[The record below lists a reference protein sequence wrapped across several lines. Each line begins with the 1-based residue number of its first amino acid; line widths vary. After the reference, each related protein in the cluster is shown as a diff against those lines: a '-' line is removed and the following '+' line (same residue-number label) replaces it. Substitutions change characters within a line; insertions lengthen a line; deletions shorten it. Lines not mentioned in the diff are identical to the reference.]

1 MEEKDKDQEVSKT
14 PEETKIEEPQTE
26 NTVSNSDDGLSEADK
41 TKSYWKE
48 TPFDQM
54 EKVKPTSFAG
64 LDANKLDDSN
74 NESND
79 IKTKE
84 KKKTNPD
91 DYWRPRYND
100 KSSGYNNSNGNGGNG
115 GNKGYRPQNDGDN
128 PFSSKK
134 NRVGLIVFAVLII
147 IFAFTLFNQGASTP
161 EISYSNFK
169 ILVENGKVKTANI
182 KNSTII
188 EFTATD
194 GGTYKTR
201 IPYYDEELLN
211 YLEQYSVDVRGS
223 DQDISILSLI
233 IQLVPWI
240 IFIGF
245 TIMLLKQSSG
255 NGQLMQFG
263 KSHAKQYS
271 DKDIKVKFKDVAGQK
286 EAKYELQEVVEF
298 LKNPKKFEAIGAK
311 IPKGVLLVGPPGTGK
326 TLLAKAVAGEAGVSF
341 FHTSGSD
348 FVEMFVGMGAAR
360 VRDLFDQGR
369 KHAPCIL
376 FIDEIDA
383 VGRSRGSGLGGG
395 HDEREQTLN
404 QILVEMDGFDTTSGV
419 IVIAATNRADVLD
432 PALLRPGRFDRQVA
446 ISLPDIQER
455 EDILKI
461 HAAKVKLGPDVDL
474 SIIARATSGASGA
487 DLANLVNEAAL
498 YATRANRSTVS
509 LKDFEEARD
518 KMVLGVARKSHV
530 MTAEDKKLTAYH
542 EAGHALLFYYL
553 EDIDPL
559 YKVTIIP
566 HGNAG
571 GVTMGLPENDQSYM
585 KKSTLLS
592 HIKMAMGGY
601 IAEKMLNGQTSTG
614 PSSDIKQATEIARR
628 MVTEFGMSKLG
639 FISLGSEGEP
649 LFLGREI
656 AQHKDYSE
664 ETARQIDAEVNSIL
678 DECMKDAT
686 RILEENRDQ
695 LDTLANEL
703 IAKETLDDREVRAL
717 LGFEQIGPKNSDIS

>member
-1 MEEKDKDQEVSKT
+1 MEEKDKDQEVSKA

-26 NTVSNSDDGLSEADK
+26 NTTSNPDDGLSEADR

-54 EKVKPTSFAG
+54 QKEKPTSFAG
-64 LDANKLDDSN
+64 LDANKSEN
-74 NESND
+74 SKESKD
-79 IKTKE
+79 KKTKE
-84 KKKTNPD
+84 KKSSNPD

-100 KSSGYNNSNGNGGNG
+100 RPNNSAGGNGGSGNGGN
-115 GNKGYRPQNDGDN
+115 NGYRPQNDGGEG
-128 PFSSKK
+128 PFSSRK
-134 NRVGLIVFAVLII
+134 NRIGLLIFAILII

-169 ILVENGKVKTANI
+169 TLVENGRVKSANI
-182 KNSTII
+182 KNSTNI

-194 GGTYKTR
+194 GVTYKTR
-201 IPYYDEELLN
+201 IPYYDEELLS
-211 YLEQYSVDVRGS
+211 YLDKYNVDVRGS
-223 DQDISILSLI
+223 DQDVSILSLV
-233 IQLVPWI
+233 IQLLPWI

-245 TIMLLKQSSG
+245 TVMLFKQSSG

-271 DKDIKVKFKDVAGQK
+271 DKEIKVKFKDVAGQK

-461 HAAKVKLGPDVDL
+461 HAAKVKLGSDVDL

-498 YATRANRSTVS
+498 YATRANRSCVT

-530 MTAEDKKLTAYH
+530 MTPEDKKLTAYH

-571 GVTMGLPENDQSYM
+571 GVTMGLPETDQSYM
-585 KKSTLLS
+585 KKSTLMS

-656 AQHKDYSE
+656 TQHKDYSE
-664 ETARQIDAEVNSIL
+664 ETARKIDAEVNAIL
-678 DECMKDAT
+678 EECMQDAT
-686 RILEENRDQ
+686 RILEENKDQ

>member
-1 MEEKDKDQEVSKT
+1 MEEKDKDQEVKNS
-14 PEETKIEEPQTE
+14 PEETKNENPTPE
-26 NTVSNSDDGLSEADK
+26 NTTSNSDDGLSEADR

-54 EKVKPTSFAG
+54 QKEKPTSFAG
-64 LDANKLDDSN
+64 LDANKPEDANGTKDKKS
-74 NESND
+74 
-79 IKTKE
+79 KE
-84 KKKTNPD
+84 KKTTNPD
-91 DYWRPRYND
+91 DYWRPRYS
-100 KSSGYNNSNGNGGNG
+100 SSGNGNGGNG
-115 GNKGYRPQNDGDN
+115 GNSGNNGYRPQNDGGDG
-128 PFSSKK
+128 PFSSRK
-134 NRVGLIVFAVLII
+134 NRIGLIVFALLII

-169 ILVENGKVKTANI
+169 TLVENGRVKSANI
-182 KNSTII
+182 KNSTNI
-188 EFTATD
+188 EFVASD
-194 GGTYKTR
+194 GVTYKTR
-201 IPYYDEELLN
+201 IPYYDEELLSF
-211 YLEQYSVDVRGS
+211 LDKYSVDVKGS
-223 DQDISILSLI
+223 DQDVSILSLV
-233 IQLVPWI
+233 IQLLPWI

-245 TIMLLKQSSG
+245 TVMLFKQSSG

-271 DKDIKVKFKDVAGQK
+271 DKEIKVKFKDVAGQK

-461 HAAKVKLGPDVDL
+461 HAAKVKLSPDVDL

-498 YATRANRSTVS
+498 YATRANRSSVT

-530 MTAEDKKLTAYH
+530 MTPEDKKLTAYH

-571 GVTMGLPENDQSYM
+571 GVTMGLPETDQSYM
-585 KKSTLLS
+585 KKSTLMS

-656 AQHKDYSE
+656 TQHKDYSE
-664 ETARQIDAEVNSIL
+664 ETARKIDAEVNAIL
-678 DECMKDAT
+678 EECMQDAT
-686 RILEENRDQ
+686 RILEENKDQ

>member
-1 MEEKDKDQEVSKT
+1 MDEKDKEQEVPKT
-14 PEETKIEEPQTE
+14 PDETKIEEPQTE
-26 NTVSNSDDGLSEADK
+26 KPSTEDSQKDGMSEADR
-41 TKSYWKE
+41 TKSYWRE

-54 EKVKPTSFAG
+54 QKERPTSFAG
-64 LDANKLDDSN
+64 MDAKKPDDS
-74 NESND
+74 SSSQ
-79 IKTKE
+79 KAHKE

-91 DYWRPRYND
+91 DYWRPRND
-100 KSSGYNNSNGNGGNG
+100 GGNNGGNGNGGN
-115 GNKGYRPQNDGDN
+115 NGYRPQSNPDGDR
-128 PFSSKK
+128 PFSSRK
-134 NRVGLIVFAVLII
+134 NRIGLLVFAILII
-147 IFAFTLFNQGASTP
+147 IFSFTLFNQGATVSTV
-161 EISYSNFK
+161 SYSNFK
-169 ILVENGKVKTANI
+169 LLVQNNRVSTANI
-182 KNSTII
+182 KNSTNI
-188 EFTATD
+188 EFTTSDGATY
-194 GGTYKTR
+194 TTR
-201 IPYYDEELLN
+201 IPYYDEELLSFLDKYN
-211 YLEQYSVDVRGS
+211 VEVRGS
-223 DQDISILSLI
+223 DADVSILSLV

-240 IFIGF
+240 IFVVF
-245 TIMLLKQSSG
+245 MVMLFKQSAG
-255 NGQLMQFG
+255 NGQLMSFG

-271 DKDIKVKFKDVAGQK
+271 DKEIKVKFKDVAGQK

-461 HAAKVKLGPDVDL
+461 HAAKVKLADDVNL

-498 YATRANRSTVS
+498 YATRANRQSVT

-530 MTAEDKKLTAYH
+530 MTADDKKLTAYH
-542 EAGHALLFYYL
+542 ESGHALLFYYL

-571 GVTMGLPENDQSYM
+571 GVTMGLPETDQSYV
-585 KKSTLLS
+585 KKSTLMS

-614 PSSDIKQATEIARR
+614 PSSDIKQATDIARR
-628 MVTEFGMSKLG
+628 MVTEFGMSNLG

-656 AQHKDYSE
+656 AQHKDFSE
-664 ETARQIDAEVNSIL
+664 ETAKKIDAEVNAIL

-686 RILEENRDQ
+686 RILEEHRDQ
-695 LDTLANEL
+695 LDKLANEL
-703 IAKETLDDREVRAL
+703 IVKETLDDNEVRAL
-717 LGFEQIGPKNSDIS
+717 LGFEQIGPKNSDVK